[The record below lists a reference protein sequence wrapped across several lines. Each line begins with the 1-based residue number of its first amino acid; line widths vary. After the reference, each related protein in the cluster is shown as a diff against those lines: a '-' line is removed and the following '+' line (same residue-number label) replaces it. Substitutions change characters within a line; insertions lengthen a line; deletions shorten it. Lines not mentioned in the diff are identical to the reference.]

1 MKSKK
6 IFQSFLCMKVLFLL
20 LLMFVCSCLF
30 SSCSKEDDVHEG
42 YAIQRLTVAAYKG
55 KFAAGDKKA
64 SKDGLRYVFLLGD
77 GDFAYGPASIPGLDE
92 VYQEGKTYEVELRE
106 NFEVR
111 DGKVSPSTYS
121 LNKIISSESQTGFTL
136 KLSIF
141 PNKKGKGDHKYF
153 ARTSGGALLLLN
165 SIEGFDTQYKEENT
179 YVLTVSVEYDPS
191 IKLED
196 WQNELGPC
204 RYKLVSVDDVVA
216 PEKKDGK

>member
-6 IFQSFLCMKVLFLL
+6 IFQSFLCMKVFFLL

-141 PNKKGKGDHKYF
+141 PTKKGKGDHKYF
-153 ARTSGGALLLLN
+153 ARTSGGA
-165 SIEGFDTQYKEENT
+165 
-179 YVLTVSVEYDPS
+179 
-191 IKLED
+191 
-196 WQNELGPC
+196 
-204 RYKLVSVDDVVA
+204 
-216 PEKKDGK
+216 

>member
-1 MKSKK
+1 MLQETKRH
-6 IFQSFLCMKVLFLL
+6 Q
-20 LLMFVCSCLF
+20 
-30 SSCSKEDDVHEG
+30 
-42 YAIQRLTVAAYKG
+42 
-55 KFAAGDKKA
+55 
-64 SKDGLRYVFLLGD
+64 KDGLRYVFLLGD

-92 VYQEGKTYEVELRE
+92 VYQEGKTYDVELRE

-179 YVLTVSVEYDPS
+179 YVL
-191 IKLED
+191 
-196 WQNELGPC
+196 
-204 RYKLVSVDDVVA
+204 R
-216 PEKKDGK
+216 